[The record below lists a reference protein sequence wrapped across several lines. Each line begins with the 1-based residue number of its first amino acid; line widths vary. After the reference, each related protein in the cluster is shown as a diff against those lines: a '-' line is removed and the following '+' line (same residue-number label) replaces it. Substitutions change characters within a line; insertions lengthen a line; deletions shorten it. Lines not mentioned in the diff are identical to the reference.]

1 MTRPLSRQTLLGAGK
16 VREITERCQKDH
28 IGAVVFVNA
37 LTEHQRLILEERFGC
52 PVLSRVELEQ
62 PDS

>member
-1 MTRPLSRQTLLGAGK
+1 VLSTGK
-16 VREITERCQKDH
+16 VREIAERCRADR

-52 PVLSRVELEQ
+52 PVLTHADLEQ
-62 PDS
+62 PAR